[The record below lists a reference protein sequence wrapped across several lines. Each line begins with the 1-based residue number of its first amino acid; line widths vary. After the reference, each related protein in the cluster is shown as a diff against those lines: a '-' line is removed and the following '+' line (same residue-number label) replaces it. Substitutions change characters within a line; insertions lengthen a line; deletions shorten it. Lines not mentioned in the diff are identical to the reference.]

1 MTYSCL
7 QAWQAESTEEA
18 PSRLFAF
25 FNSGE
30 HSGASQPHRHLQ
42 LIPVEDMMGTGSPK
56 SEWQPLID
64 IITEAAP
71 DLPSIQSNHSLP
83 FCNYTMRIPPNPS
96 VGVLQHIYHQLY
108 DSAKKSVKSWKEGRS
123 LEHTA
128 VDNTSRA
135 ASISYN
141 LAMTTDAMALCPRRK
156 ESVMIPSTSD
166 VGSVAINGTI
176 LGGTL
181 MVKDKTEWEA
191 LKQGQVMVDDILAE
205 IGIPYLGHLEDS
217 PSSRL

>member
-1 MTYSCL
+1 
-7 QAWQAESTEEA
+7 
-18 PSRLFAF
+18 
-25 FNSGE
+25 
-30 HSGASQPHRHLQ
+30 
-42 LIPVEDMMGTGSPK
+42 MGPGSSK

-71 DLPSIQSNHSLP
+71 DLPSVQSNHSLP
-83 FCNYTMRIPPNPS
+83 FCNYTMRIPPNP
-96 VGVLQHIYHQLY
+96 GAGLLQHIYHQLY
-108 DSAKKSVKSWKEGRS
+108 DSAKQSVKSWNGGHS

-141 LAMTTDAMALCPRRK
+141 LAMTTNAMALCPRRK
-156 ESVMIPSTSD
+156 ESAMIQTTSD

-191 LKQGQVMVDDILAE
+191 LQQGQVMIDDILAE

-217 PSSRL
+217 QNSRL